1 MVLDWPPTVTTT
13 ETLLAETP
21 GGTLQ
26 RSMVWSW
33 YVTVHGAL
41 PSRITVMPSLGPP
54 KLSPVASQWISP
66 SQWMLPS
73 QWISPSQWM
82 LPTKRR
88 CPRYDDKKS
97 TTKSIKGLIQRQAM
111 KATSRK
117 SVRATTATGML
128 CYKHQLHSVQEMGQ
142 ALAASMAPQ
151 SVGLTRTWTL

>member
-1 MVLDWPPTVTTT
+1 MQGLSTGVKCRMHCSTGRTCRCGEDPMVLDWPPTVTTT

-66 SQWMLPS
+66 SQ
-73 QWISPSQWM
+73 
-82 LPTKRR
+82 
-88 CPRYDDKKS
+88 
-97 TTKSIKGLIQRQAM
+97 
-111 KATSRK
+111 
-117 SVRATTATGML
+117 
-128 CYKHQLHSVQEMGQ
+128 
-142 ALAASMAPQ
+142 
-151 SVGLTRTWTL
+151 